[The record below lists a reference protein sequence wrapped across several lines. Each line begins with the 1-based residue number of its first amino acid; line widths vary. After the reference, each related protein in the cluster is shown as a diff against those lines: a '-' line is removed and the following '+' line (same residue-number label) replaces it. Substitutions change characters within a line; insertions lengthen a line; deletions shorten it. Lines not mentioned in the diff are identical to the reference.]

1 MTDEQRLGE
10 PEFLG
15 WRLLVGL
22 KRQSGDQI
30 SRSKFLKLCC
40 ITDRHIRDELDYD
53 VGFPRYWY
61 MYGEL
66 GSEHEF
72 SGRFYNAPSALGW
85 QGQQFLPK
93 RDLRPQDFDVSDE
106 GRRKIERGV
115 RSIVNEWGREN
126 VAAIKEHQYQN
137 QAPNEFIPAYSE
149 LRWQLQNVDLESQA
163 RLGRFAS
170 GQTQVEYIRSLLDE
184 MVESYPVQEY
194 EEMYD
199 LFLRWEDT
207 VRMMLDS
214 SPDYGEIEEFLDQ
227 FIETLSKVVLRFEHS
242 QGISEERREKWQSQA
257 ETQKAD
263 FERLLRER
271 RKSILQQEGNRAF
284 PNLQSVSESFSQ
296 TVRDDL
302 ERSAE
307 DQ

>member
-1 MTDEQRLGE
+1 
-10 PEFLG
+10 
-15 WRLLVGL
+15 
-22 KRQSGDQI
+22 
-30 SRSKFLKLCC
+30 
-40 ITDRHIRDELDYD
+40 
-53 VGFPRYWY
+53 
-61 MYGEL
+61 
-66 GSEHEF
+66 
-72 SGRFYNAPSALGW
+72 
-85 QGQQFLPK
+85 
-93 RDLRPQDFDVSDE
+93 
-106 GRRKIERGV
+106 
-115 RSIVNEWGREN
+115 
-126 VAAIKEHQYQN
+126 
-137 QAPNEFIPAYSE
+137 
-149 LRWQLQNVDLESQA
+149 
-163 RLGRFAS
+163 
-170 GQTQVEYIRSLLDE
+170 